1 MERNGVG
8 NGSIRDQQFG
18 ISVSLNY
25 LIIAI
30 LQKLEELKVG
40 GQWGKIVQGNLQ
52 LRNNGGCDLITY

>member
-8 NGSIRDQQFG
+8 NGSIRNQQFG

-30 LQKLEELKVG
+30 LQKLKELKVR
-40 GQWGKIVQGNLQ
+40 GQ
-52 LRNNGGCDLITY
+52 